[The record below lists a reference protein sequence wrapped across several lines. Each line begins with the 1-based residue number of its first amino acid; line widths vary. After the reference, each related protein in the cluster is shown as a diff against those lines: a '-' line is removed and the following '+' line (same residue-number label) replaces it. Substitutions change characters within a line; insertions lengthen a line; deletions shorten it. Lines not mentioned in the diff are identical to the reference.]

1 MILLLSEPELLMP
14 ALTDLTDS
22 FSYFLDSVPSLMFP
36 FKWSLNGFGYLG
48 VNLSP
53 YLKKLFNLNFVPF
66 LINDLERWM
75 DSPNFLDRQNKFDKN
90 ECTS

>member
-36 FKWSLNGFGYLG
+36 FKWSLYGFGYLG
-48 VNLSP
+48 VNFSP
-53 YLKKLFNLNFVPF
+53 NLKKLFSLNFVPF
-66 LINDLERWM
+66 LINDLELWM
-75 DSPNFLDRQNKFDKN
+75 DLPISWIGRIKFDKN
-90 ECTS
+90 EYTS